1 MITLL
6 SLSFPQVLP
15 CSILIGY
22 GRFEEEALP
31 FDAAAQFAPSSCM
44 VSQCFGIHSI
54 PFVRA
59 PLRLS
64 AVSFAMPSTLSA
76 ERLCCLLQHAFFRRH
91 TVRAYIVA
99 IFASLHLDLILC
111 LQQVFPQLSD
121 AHILISIACIF
132 SHFSSSCCVC
142 SLRVACISQVQ
153 PRQQRFGGELATL
166 GTLQLGGVLHAIEAL
181 PNRMSSHT
189 HIHTHKSHT

>member
-1 MITLL
+1 MYFCTHETSARDSGLMSPRPSGVFAQECSRETRTHVCYVHSVIPLL

-22 GRFEEEALP
+22 GRFVEEALP

-44 VSQCFGIHSI
+44 VRQCSGIHSI

-76 ERLCCLLQHAFFRRH
+76 ERLCCLCSMRSFDVTPSVLTLLQSLRRF
-91 TVRAYIVA
+91 T
-99 IFASLHLDLILC
+99 
-111 LQQVFPQLSD
+111 
-121 AHILISIACIF
+121 LISFSACNTF
-132 SHFSSSCCVC
+132 
-142 SLRVACISQVQ
+142 
-153 PRQQRFGGELATL
+153 
-166 GTLQLGGVLHAIEAL
+166 
-181 PNRMSSHT
+181 
-189 HIHTHKSHT
+189 